1 MSFEEHIN
9 KVNKA
14 LEDLN
19 SEDLS
24 LDEGIKI
31 YKKAV
36 VDLKKAR
43 EILDKAQL
51 EIEKIDNE

>member
-24 LDEGIKI
+24 LDEGIKL

-36 VDLKKAR
+36 VDLKKA
-43 EILDKAQL
+43 
-51 EIEKIDNE
+51 

>member
-24 LDEGIKI
+24 LDEGINL

-43 EILDKAQL
+43 EVLDKAQL